1 MRQFH
6 VLLMLIAAMALA
18 AAPVRAQSVLRDAET
33 EQFLRDIGT
42 PLEKAAGL
50 DPVAVTIGVVDDPS
64 INAFATLGQ
73 QVYVNSGL
81 IVAADDVLELQ
92 GVLAHEL
99 GHVAGGHAVRFN
111 EGAGPATH
119 ITLLSLVVGAAL
131 IAAGAGEAGMAA
143 MMAGQQAALGKFLAF
158 SREQESRTDQAGA
171 RYLEAAGVDG
181 SGMVNF
187 FRKLGG
193 EEYRLA
199 IPQNQDTAYNRTHPL
214 SGQRISELENVLE
227 RSPAW
232 KKGADPKL
240 QARYQRIRG
249 KLIGYISEPKDT
261 FAHYP
266 PADTSPAAHVARAYA
281 FHKLAEPDKAAAEL
295 APLLKT
301 SPNDPYLLEIEGQV
315 MLESGRIDDAIP
327 PLRRAVATSG
337 GEPLIAAMLGH
348 ALVQAGERG
357 EKVNYDEAE
366 KVLKTALARD
376 YRNPFGWLQLETVY
390 ERKGDIP
397 RRSLATAERL
407 SLEGGDPRAKLM
419 AAQTAANGLAANTPE
434 WFRAQ
439 DIVLVAKEQVDDMKR
454 NGRKRG

>member
-1 MRQFH
+1 MRQTK
-6 VLLMLIAAMALA
+6 VLLMLLAALALA

-33 EQFLRDIGT
+33 ESFLRDIAT

-50 DPVAVTIGVVDDPS
+50 DPRAVTIGVVNDPS

-73 QVYVNSGL
+73 QVYFNSGL

-99 GHVAGGHAVRFN
+99 AHVAGGHAVRN
-111 EGAGPATH
+111 SEGSAPATH
-119 ITLLSLVVGAAL
+119 ITLMSLVVGAAL

-143 MMAGQQAALGKFLAF
+143 MMAGQQAALGKYLAF
-158 SREQESRTDQAGA
+158 SREQESRADQAGA
-171 RYLEAAGVDG
+171 RYLAAAGVDG
-181 SGMVNF
+181 SGMVAF
-187 FRKLGG
+187 FHKLAGQ
-193 EEYRLA
+193 EYRLA

-249 KLIGYISEPKDT
+249 KLIGYVSEPKET
-261 FAHYP
+261 FERYP
-266 PADTSPAAHVARAYA
+266 PSDQSPAAHVARAYA
-281 FHKLAEPDKAAAEL
+281 FHKLAQPDKAAAEL
-295 APLLKT
+295 APLLKVT
-301 SPNDPYLLEIEGQV
+301 PNDPYLLEIEGQV
-315 MLESGRIDDAIP
+315 MLESGRIDEAIP

-357 EKVNYDEAE
+357 EPVNYDEAE

-397 RRSLATAERL
+397 RRALATAERL
-407 SLEGGDPRAKLM
+407 SLEGGDPRARLM
-419 AAQTAANGLAANTPE
+419 AAQQAAAGLPANTPE
-434 WFRAQ
+434 WYRAQ
-439 DIVLVAKEQVDDMKR
+439 DIALIAREQVDEMKSKGR
-454 NGRKRG
+454 NNG